1 MGSGFMNNKILWHN
15 FLNSI
20 KTDITPIMFDT
31 WFKETQLYKIE
42 EDKAIIIVPFA
53 IHKKQLLNN
62 YNELIINKFA
72 ELSNKF
78 YEFEYILENE
88 IVTAREIE
96 QLDNNINNNTDYKKT
111 NLNKKYTFENF
122 MVGKSNKLAYE
133 VALAVAENPGTTY
146 NPLFIYGNSGLG
158 KTHLMHAIGNF
169 IVEHFNKKVLYVTSD
184 TFITD
189 FSGINRKDEN
199 GHNYDYAETFK
210 NKYRNIDVLIIDDI
224 QFLGGATKTQQEF
237 FNTFQNLHQ
246 NEKQIIISSDRS
258 QNDLKLL
265 EDRLKTRFSW
275 GITVD
280 ILPPEYELRIKIF
293 QNKLKAEKIET
304 FVPEEVIEYIA
315 ANIGDDVRALEG
327 SLNRLLAYTATMGY
341 KEINLEVAEEALKD
355 FLYKNSNEINSI
367 HKIQKT
373 VAEYFKISIEDLK
386 SKKRSANL
394 TFPRQIAMYLSR
406 NLTTESFPR
415 IGIEFG
421 NRDHA
426 TVMHSCDKI
435 ERELKKNKELE
446 IMINKIKKDLN

>member
-1 MGSGFMNNKILWHN
+1 MNNKILWHN
-15 FLNSI
+15 FLNLI

-96 QLDNNINNNTDYKKT
+96 QLDNNINNNIDYKKT

-293 QNKLKAEKIET
+293 KNKLKAEKIET

>member
-1 MGSGFMNNKILWHN
+1 MNNKILWHN

-293 QNKLKAEKIET
+293 KNKLKAEKIET

-355 FLYKNSNEINSI
+355 FLYKTSNEINSI

>member
-1 MGSGFMNNKILWHN
+1 MNNNILWQN
-15 FLNSI
+15 FLDAI

-31 WFKETQLYKIE
+31 WFKETSLYKIE
-42 EDKAIIIVPFA
+42 DDKVIIIVPFA
-53 IHKKQLLNN
+53 IHKKQLVNN
-62 YNELIINKFA
+62 YSELIVNKFA
-72 ELSNKF
+72 EIANKF
-78 YEFEYILENE
+78 YDFEYILENE
-88 IVTAREIE
+88 VEDKIIIE
-96 QLDNNINNNTDYKKT
+96 DLPKDIESFDYKDT

-133 VALAVAENPGTTY
+133 VALAVAQNPGITY

-158 KTHLMHAIGNF
+158 KTHLMHAVGNY
-169 IVEHFNKKVLYVTSD
+169 IINHFDKKVLYVTSD
-184 TFITD
+184 NFITD
-189 FSGINRKDEN
+189 FIKISKKNEDGN
-199 GHNYDYAETFK
+199 NYDYAEIFK
-210 NKYRNIDVLIIDDI
+210 NKYRNVDVLIIDDI

-293 QNKLKAEKIET
+293 KNKLKAEKIEIEI
-304 FVPEEVIEYIA
+304 PDDVIKYIA
-315 ANIGDDVRALEG
+315 TNIGDDVRAIEG
-327 SLNRLLAYTATMGY
+327 SLNRLLAYTAIMGF
-341 KEINLEVAEEALKD
+341 KNINLEVATEALKD
-355 FLYKNSNEINSI
+355 FLYKNTNEINSI
-367 HKIQKT
+367 NKIQKI
-373 VAEYFKISIEDLK
+373 VAEYFKISVEDIK

-406 NLTTESFPR
+406 HLTTESFPR
-415 IGIEFG
+415 IGSEFG
-421 NRDHA
+421 NRNHA

-435 ERELKKNKELE
+435 GKELSKNKELE
-446 IMINKIKKDLN
+446 IMINKIKNDLK